1 MTPSIRTFLLINLLL
16 SVTLI
21 TSLAII
27 GNLFL
32 AHKDIQ
38 TQLDAQLIRTA
49 ERMRAFFSDY
59 DISSRNFT
67 LIQHN
72 LMKPFANSMKDTKN
86 TLSGVNKDERQQLSA
101 NKEAQDTLEF
111 QIWNSEGKLILHS
124 NNVPR
129 IQLSNGK
136 NGLSTL
142 WLDHQSWRV
151 NTLYDSNTHLTYI
164 AAERSDYR
172 QRLENKLT
180 QDSIFI
186 MLITYPFLGFLIWII
201 VGRGLDTLKKVAL
214 EVSQRAP
221 SYLEPVDAESAPSEI
236 EPLVNELNS
245 LFSRLQE
252 AFQREKRFT
261 ADAAHE
267 LRTPL
272 AALNTHTQV
281 ALRAQTPEQRKQA
294 LLKVLAGVNRGTHVV
309 QQLLTLNRMVP
320 EASINEPVSMDLG
333 KEAADIAAQL
343 APEAIAKNID
353 LELITT
359 NKPPIILGNSTAIGI
374 LIRNLVDN
382 AIRYSPEKSKVTI
395 KIEEDDEHV
404 ILRVIDNG
412 PGIPKELR
420 ERVFE
425 RFFRVIGSQATGSGL
440 GLGIVQQIT
449 KLHHAEIALETPK
462 NGKGLDFQIRFPK
475 VYKKYKCPPKV

>member
-59 DISSRNFT
+59 NTNNRDFS

-72 LMKPFANSMKDTKN
+72 LMKSFRNPPRSHRIQSMN
-86 TLSGVNKDERQQLSA
+86 LNKQQREQLRA
-101 NKEAQDTLEF
+101 DKEAQDNLEF
-111 QIWNSEGKLILHS
+111 QIWNNKGKLILHS
-124 NNVPR
+124 RKTPR
-129 IQLSNGK
+129 IPFSNGK
-136 NGLSTL
+136 SGLSTL
-142 WLDHQSWRV
+142 WLQGESWRV
-151 NTLYDSNTHLTYI
+151 NTEYDPATELTYM

-172 QRLENKLT
+172 QQLENQLT

-221 SYLEPVDAESAPSEI
+221 SYLEPVDAESVPSEI
-236 EPLVNELNS
+236 EPLVSELNS
-245 LFSRLQE
+245 LFGRLKE
-252 AFQREKRFT
+252 AFEREKRFT

-309 QQLLTLNRMVP
+309 QQLLTLSRMVP
-320 EASINEPVSMDLG
+320 EASLHETVGMDLG

-353 LELITT
+353 LELIT
-359 NKPPIILGNSTAIGI
+359 PDVPLMILGNSTAIGI
-374 LIRNLVDN
+374 LIRNLLDN

-395 KIEEDDEHV
+395 KIQCDDKHV
-404 ILRVIDNG
+404 IFRVIDNG

-425 RFFRVIGSQATGSGL
+425 RFFRVIGNQATGSGL
-440 GLGIVQQIT
+440 GLGIVQQIA
-449 KLHHAEIALETPK
+449 KLHHATIALETPK
-462 NGKGLDFQIRFPK
+462 NGKGLDFQVKFPRMQK
-475 VYKKYKCPPKV
+475 NKKS